1 LKGFTFI
8 HNEKEIC
15 EFLPLYSEL
24 QQKENSDLDSF
35 TIGMAYSNMNLINTS
50 LIAAYDIGGTEEYER
65 ILKIYAPYVDA
76 MARTELIFMDVL
88 PDTTNESSNEIN
100 IKTHEDLVNFLSNPN
115 WTPVFESI
123 KNSIKTISEK
133 VIDEHPLK
141 RGLMLRDLS
150 KTASSMMI
158 PGLHWYEK
166 PIASLLVAKLIL
178 EKFDFPP
185 GITLGDFH
193 EILSLGIPEVVKT
206 KFQTEGSPIIS
217 DIAHDM
223 VMTVLRC
230 VKLAQNDQ
238 IDYYFSAIRYSSTAP
253 IIKDQTK
260 QYCPFYLLCNDPIL
274 RNEIRQSESDNC
286 TLRES
291 LMQSLK
297 TIESS
302 VPDDECCSVSS
313 DFINIQNISEKIPQ
327 HIENLLNCLL
337 KISTENSDCQLCQ
350 SLKSTMS
357 EQGYTKEIILALIK
371 NTNSHLTK
379 NLDNVLK
386 SN

>member
-1 LKGFTFI
+1 MKGFTFI
-8 HNEKEIC
+8 HDDKEIC
-15 EFLPLYSEL
+15 EFLPLYSKL
-24 QQKENSDLDSF
+24 QQKNNSDLDSF

-88 PDTTNESSNEIN
+88 PDKINESSNEIN
-100 IKTHEDLVNFLSNPN
+100 IKTHEDLINFLSNPN

-123 KNSIKTISEK
+123 KNSIKKISEK
-133 VIDEHPLK
+133 VIDDHPLK

-166 PIASLLVAKLIL
+166 PIASLLIAKLIL
-178 EKFDFPP
+178 EKFDFPS

-193 EILSLGIPEVVKT
+193 EMLYLGVPEVVKT

-260 QYCPFYLLCNDPIL
+260 QYCPFYLFCNDPIL
-274 RNEIRQSESDNC
+274 RNKIRQSESKNC

-302 VPDDECCSVSS
+302 VPDDECCSVSL
-313 DFINIQNISEKIPQ
+313 DFVNIKNISEKIPQ

-337 KISTENSDCQLCQ
+337 KISTEDTDCQLCQ
-350 SLKSTMS
+350 SLKSTML
-357 EQGYTKEIILALIK
+357 EQGYTAEMISELIK
-371 NTNSHLTK
+371 NTNSHLIQ
-379 NLDNVLK
+379 NLDSVLK

>member
-1 LKGFTFI
+1 MKGFTFI
-8 HNEKEIC
+8 HNDKEIC

-65 ILKIYAPYVDA
+65 ILNIYAPYVDA

-88 PDTTNESSNEIN
+88 PDTVDESSNEIN
-100 IKTHEDLVNFLSNPN
+100 IKTHEDLIIFLSNPN
-115 WTPVFESI
+115 WIPVFESI
-123 KNSIKTISEK
+123 KNSIKKISEK
-133 VIDEHPLK
+133 VIDVHPLK

-150 KTASSMMI
+150 KTVSSIMI

-166 PIASLLVAKLIL
+166 PIASLLIAKLIL
-178 EKFDFPP
+178 EKFDFPSD
-185 GITLGDFH
+185 ITLGDFH
-193 EILSLGIPEVVKT
+193 EILSLGIPEVIKT

-238 IDYYFSAIRYSSTAP
+238 IDHYFSAIRYSSTAP
-253 IIKDQTK
+253 MIKDQTK
-260 QYCPFYLLCNDPIL
+260 QYCPFYLFCNDPIL
-274 RNEIRQSESDNC
+274 RNEIQQSESENC
-286 TLRES
+286 TLREF

-302 VPDDECCSVSS
+302 TPVDECCSVSS
-313 DFINIQNISEKIPQ
+313 DFTNMSNISEKIPQ

-337 KISTENSDCQLCQ
+337 KISAEDSDCQLCQ

-357 EQGYTKEIILALIK
+357 EQGYTKEVISELIK
-371 NTNSHLTK
+371 NMNLNLPQQINS
-379 NLDNVLK
+379 VLK